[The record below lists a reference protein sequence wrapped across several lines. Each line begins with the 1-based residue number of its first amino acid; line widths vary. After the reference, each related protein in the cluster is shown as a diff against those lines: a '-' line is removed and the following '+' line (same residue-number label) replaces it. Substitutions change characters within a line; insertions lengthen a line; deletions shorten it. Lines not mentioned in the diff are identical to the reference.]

1 MRSSLKNNHTRK
13 SADCKK
19 RVSQSLTLYR
29 ILQKGFGPL
38 LGFFS
43 IRQVFTH
50 LLGLVSIPLPLGQSA
65 ISIRCWAD
73 VVSYMEIFQTAIY
86 DPVFLEAP
94 VETYCDLGCQSGFA
108 LFRMGSLTRP
118 PVQGLLIDGNP
129 HAIQRCKKNIL
140 QSNYKGIAI
149 IHGVVGW
156 DEEERNGFAPFAIR
170 PNELESSLADKL
182 SANVGS
188 AVLQVPVVDLEKE
201 WLRHIGPRPCDLLKV
216 DVEGA
221 EKIILQK
228 DSAFFARVKRCVLE
242 WHGSR
247 TNRLEIVALLERLGF
262 GDFEVLWDTP
272 QAGVLAC
279 QNLSSPN
286 CGQS

>member
-1 MRSSLKNNHTRK
+1 MK
-13 SADCKK
+13 SVDFKK
-19 RVSQSLTLYR
+19 RVSRSLTLYR
-29 ILQKGFGPL
+29 ILQKGLGPF

-43 IRQVFTH
+43 IRQVFSH
-50 LLGLVSIPLPLGQSA
+50 LLGIISIRLPLGQPA

-73 VVSYMEIFQTAIY
+73 IVSYMEIFQTAIY

-94 VETYCDLGCQSGFA
+94 IETYCDLGCQSGFA
-108 LFRMGSLTRP
+108 LFRLGSIKRP

-140 QSNYKGIAI
+140 QSNYKGIQI

-156 DEEERNGFAPFAIR
+156 HEDERNGFAPFVVR

-182 SANVGS
+182 SAKKGS
-188 AVLQVPVVDLEKE
+188 ALLQVPVVDLEKE

-228 DSAFFARVKRCVLE
+228 DSAFFTRVKRCVLE
-242 WHGSR
+242 WHGSS
-247 TNRLEIVALLERLGF
+247 TNRLEIIALLERLGF
-262 GDFEVLWDTP
+262 GEFEVLWDSP

-279 QNLSSPN
+279 RNLSSPN